1 MTPTL
6 YQIFGQTIASNPN
19 ARSRSRTP
27 LVSPKFGNRASRRK
41 LMALARKE
49 GFKAAKVAA

>member
-1 MTPTL
+1 MTPSL
-6 YQIFGQTIASNPN
+6 FQIFGQTIASNPN

-27 LVSPKFGNRASRRK
+27 LISKKFGSRAARRK

-49 GFKAAKVAA
+49 GFSA

>member
-1 MTPTL
+1 MTVTPF
-6 YQIFGQTIASNPN
+6 QIYGQTIAPNPN

-27 LVSPKFGNRASRRK
+27 LISKKFGNRATRRK

-49 GFKAAKVAA
+49 GFKA